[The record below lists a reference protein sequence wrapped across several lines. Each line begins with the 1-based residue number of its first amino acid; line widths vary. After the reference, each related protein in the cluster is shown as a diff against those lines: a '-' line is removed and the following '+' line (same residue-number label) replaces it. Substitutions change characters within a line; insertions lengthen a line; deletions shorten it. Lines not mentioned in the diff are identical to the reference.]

1 MPCARD
7 FPLTGRTELGRRAR
21 RRPRQPGPSRSQ
33 KSSGIA
39 EDATQASSH
48 TAHCLCGRQVTG
60 LAMLTGVVIPPA
72 GGPAR
77 RAVLLEKGT
86 SYLLQSRRQYSAVLA
101 ALPGRV
107 AALLPAW
114 APLEEPVAAP
124 TPLER
129 QPMEQRSAAW
139 AQAQNALHE
148 EAGQEEHSRLERRA
162 RGALDAA
169 VTAFNFLEDEDHA
182 GATHQHAHTVAEF
195 VGRLFGCQVEYR
207 DRRFWDVCPLSLM
220 HLRIG
225 LSPGFTG
232 PRLCSVCRQD
242 LSECPHVPGVAVTV
256 VVEEREGHCSACN
269 RPWPCT
275 QHLRGIALD
284 VFPHAVIPDMDLDE
298 VSWVDRPREPR
309 ARITGVELP
318 DALLR
323 AQLGRLPTEDEPVV
337 CHRCQQPC
345 QGLLTSADLL
355 HITPFGALEST

>member
-1 MPCARD
+1 
-7 FPLTGRTELGRRAR
+7 
-21 RRPRQPGPSRSQ
+21 
-33 KSSGIA
+33 
-39 EDATQASSH
+39 
-48 TAHCLCGRQVTG
+48 
-60 LAMLTGVVIPPA
+60 MLTGVGIPSA

-77 RAVLLEKGT
+77 RAVLLEEGT
-86 SYLLQSRRQYSAVLA
+86 SYLRQSRRQYGTVLS

-114 APLEEPVAAP
+114 APLEEPGAAR

-148 EAGQEEHSRLERRA
+148 EVGHEEHSELERRA

-169 VTAFNFLEDEDHA
+169 VTAFNFLEDEDLA
-182 GATHQHAHTVAEF
+182 GAAHQHAHTVAEF
-195 VGRLFGCQVEYR
+195 VGRLFGCQAEHR
-207 DRRFWDVCPLSLM
+207 DGRFWDVCPLSLM

-232 PRLCSVCRQD
+232 RHVCSVCRQD

-256 VVEEREGHCSACN
+256 VVEEREGHCSTCK

-275 QHLRGIALD
+275 QHLPGTFLD
-284 VFPHAVIPDMDLDE
+284 VVPHGVIPDMDLHE
-298 VSWVDRPREPR
+298 LSWVDRPREPR

-323 AQLGRLPTEDEPVV
+323 VLLGRLPSEEEPLV

-355 HITPFGALEST
+355 HITPAGAPSANANGRST